1 MIALALLLAGSAV
14 PQSFLDKADAAGLAQ
29 TQCLFSAF
37 RAANAAHLSPA
48 DFGIKL
54 RTACSAESQQL
65 RRLSARIFTLRG
77 QSDPTAEADRLI
89 EDSYSSMV
97 EEYRRFPETEK
108 KMRNFCK
115 TDPTCS

>member
-1 MIALALLLAGSAV
+1 M
-14 PQSFLDKADAAGLAQ
+14 
-29 TQCLFSAF
+29 
-37 RAANAAHLSPA
+37 
-48 DFGIKL
+48 L
-54 RTACSAESQQL
+54 RTFHRLTLASSCEPPVRQSSQQL